1 MPLSGEYE
9 PSTQEWVR
17 NQVDLYERT
26 NGQQGGTLSDTGLP
40 VIILWTL
47 GAQQDS
53 KPLKCTVR
61 NCKLLD
67 NDIAIV

>member
-47 GAQQDS
+47 GA
-53 KPLKCTVR
+53 KTGK
-61 NCKLLD
+61 
-67 NDIAIV
+67 